1 MVAKRA
7 HHPMHI
13 KRRTR
18 GSSNEISFSVLDAA
32 REARDAEERDRREGG
47 SGGPSLFTLAKGKK
61 PRPTPVKGQ
70 SIVLSGEAPAS
81 PSASSSAVDRK
92 MRGIVPV
99 FVVVCALLVITL
111 VGGQALM
118 SMRAPK
124 LARGLRSGTSV
135 TCRVAR
141 RLVATAV
148 WART

>member
-47 SGGPSLFTLAKGKK
+47 SGGPSLFTLGKGKK

-118 SMRAPK
+118 SMREQQKSLLDTLNDQVDIIKSCDESLLPFD
-124 LARGLRSGTSV
+124 
-135 TCRVAR
+135 
-141 RLVATAV
+141 
-148 WART
+148 

>member
-1 MVAKRA
+1 MAAKRA

-47 SGGPSLFTLAKGKK
+47 SGGPSLFTLGKGKK

-81 PSASSSAVDRK
+81 PQ
-92 MRGIVPV
+92 P
-99 FVVVCALLVITL
+99 LLPLLIE
-111 VGGQALM
+111 
-118 SMRAPK
+118 K
-124 LARGLRSGTSV
+124 
-135 TCRVAR
+135 
-141 RLVATAV
+141 
-148 WART
+148 

>member
-1 MVAKRA
+1 MAAKRA

-32 REARDAEERDRREGG
+32 REARDAEERDRHEGG
-47 SGGPSLFTLAKGKK
+47 SGGPSLFTLGKGKK

-124 LARGLRSGTSV
+124 LARGLRSGSL
-135 TCRVAR
+135 C
-141 RLVATAV
+141 LIP
-148 WART
+148 